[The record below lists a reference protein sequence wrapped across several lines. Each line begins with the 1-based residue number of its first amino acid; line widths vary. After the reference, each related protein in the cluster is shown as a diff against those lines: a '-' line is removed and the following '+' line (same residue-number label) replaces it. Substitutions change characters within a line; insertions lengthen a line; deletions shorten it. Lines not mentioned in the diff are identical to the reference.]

1 MRLRERVAIVT
12 GAGAGNGRAIAM
24 GLAAEGASV
33 VLADIDLAAACRVA
47 GEVAGQGGIALPV
60 RVDVAQKAEVVAMVR
75 SAEDRFNRID
85 ILVNNAGVRGFASI
99 VEMPE
104 AEWDRHLDI
113 DLKGPFLCI
122 QAVAPIMLRQKRGK
136 IVNITSGAAELA
148 LKEEAHYC
156 AAKAGLKML
165 TRVAAAELAP
175 HINVN
180 AVGPGIVEDTGMFQ
194 DIRANPQRMADLQRR
209 IPLGRFCSPFRDLVP
224 LVVFLASDES
234 DYLTGQ
240 SVYLEGGLLLGA

>member
-1 MRLRERVAIVT
+1 MKLLQRVAVVT
-12 GAGAGNGRAIAM
+12 GAGAGNGRAIAL
-24 GLAAEGASV
+24 GLADAGADV
-33 VLADIDLAAACRVA
+33 VLADIDLPAARRVA
-47 GEVAGQGGIALPV
+47 EEVVEKGRTALPLQA
-60 RVDVAQKAEVVAMVR
+60 DVTRKAEVTAMVR
-75 SAEDRFNRID
+75 SAIERFGRVD
-85 ILVNNAGVRGFASI
+85 ILVNNAGIRGFATI
-99 VEMPE
+99 LEMSE
-104 AEWDRHLDI
+104 AEWDRHLNI

-122 QAVAPIMLRQKRGK
+122 QAVAPIMTKQKKGK

-175 HINVN
+175 YINVN

-194 DIRANPQRMADLQRR
+194 DIRANPQRMAELQRR
-209 IPLGRFCSPFRDLVP
+209 IPLGRFCNPFRDLVP
-224 LVVFLASDES
+224 LVVFLASDDS